1 MSMDKQIW
9 LVSVDMG
16 YGHQRAAYP
25 LRGLACERIITANGD
40 KVVGPREKAYWENVQ
55 RFYEG
60 VSRARELPL
69 VGQSIWRAYDRLQRI
84 AELYPSRDLSRATH
98 NVRHLDWLLR
108 RGLGRGVAEYAR
120 TRDIPFV
127 STFFVPAL
135 AAARA
140 GLPRIFCI
148 VTDVDINRIWVARDP
163 ARSPIVYLCPSDV
176 GRRRLLQYGVPPER
190 VLETGFPLPDENVAT
205 LREDLARRLARLD
218 PQRTFHTRFGE
229 TLARELGPPQSSDGP
244 LTITYCVGGAGAQ
257 RTVAADIL
265 AGLAPALREGR
276 IRLNLVAGTRLEVR
290 DFFLATVE
298 ALGLHACLE
307 TSIHILVSLDKRS
320 HFEQLNERLRTTDV
334 LWTKPSELVFYAG
347 LGLPILMT
355 PPLGAHEERNRDWI
369 LRMGAGFP
377 QENPRFTSEWL
388 GDWLAKGMLAEAA
401 FNGYLKA
408 PRHGTENI
416 RRVIF
421 ADDPTRLDLPRQP
434 DARPLNSL

>member
-1 MSMDKQIW
+1 
-9 LVSVDMG
+9 
-16 YGHQRAAYP
+16 
-25 LRGLACERIITANGD
+25 
-40 KVVGPREKAYWENVQ
+40 
-55 RFYEG
+55 
-60 VSRARELPL
+60 
-69 VGQSIWRAYDRLQRI
+69 
-84 AELYPSRDLSRATH
+84 
-98 NVRHLDWLLR
+98 
-108 RGLGRGVAEYAR
+108 
-120 TRDIPFV
+120 
-127 STFFVPAL
+127 
-135 AAARA
+135 
-140 GLPRIFCI
+140 
-148 VTDVDINRIWVARDP
+148 
-163 ARSPIVYLCPSDV
+163 
-176 GRRRLLQYGVPPER
+176 